1 MTNAH
6 VDIIQDLIKEADTIK
21 VMPVVF
27 KYDDIELN
35 SRSFPFDY
43 NTRKRMLE
51 SVFGDTICI
60 SDDYTFEAPFK
71 KYIPPVISKKSWS
84 LRSKILN
91 NVHGDFFSYTGD
103 KSEGVMLRLYRLR
116 PRVGERRPISATSV
130 KSLLYRSAT
139 TDSID
144 TWKSQVPEPVVDIIH
159 ERWDTVRQFAASPDD
174 TIRVLGMKFPKKG
187 W

>member
-27 KYDDIELN
+27 KYDNIELN

-144 TWKSQVPEPVVDIIH
+144 AWKSQVPEPGVDIIH